1 MKKRTAALTVGASV
15 FLLLL
20 TGRISAIQSQ
30 LPSTPNMQSGELART
45 PHRPPTPPNTNAPTI
60 EQRTAL
66 LEERIN
72 LSLALKDEKIQQ
84 IQDRV
89 EGLYKLLQFGV
100 AVATVVLIFF
110 SVRDVLLRWKEGQ
123 RQRGIDDI
131 VKEIMKLQNAAISQ
145 QVRFGEL
152 HLAAVEANPAQ
163 QFEPVKNVSDV
174 IGVVQKTLAFRL
186 EQEEKVAN
194 TIKEIE
200 LMKAER
206 ERAKKQKFEN
216 AVAILEQ
223 FKKMSRMQF
232 AALPDEQ
239 YKRGIKLQSL
249 VAELDEFLT
258 ERGTELAGTFLYT
271 CGVLAYYDNNVIE
284 ALAYFDRS
292 AQYRAQDHDVELTT
306 NEAYRMRFAF
316 VHYFRALIQK
326 NWGELSEALH
336 EIEQSAKLLETRI
349 GEFLTPVTKAE
360 ILSYIIG
367 DERRCRAELQGL
379 LNRITELENAAV
391 NQGKKLDA
399 NQTRL
404 RTRMLVLLGNTYF
417 VANEFSD
424 ALNQFK
430 LALQFSPND
439 YYALASAAQ
448 CYKKLGDGPSAEH
461 FKRCLDLI
469 ERSGDFRRKRETIVR
484 AVIAALAAHAAHGC
498 SDHLRYEQ
506 YAREA
511 RDLLSG
517 DLAVDGLLP
526 KFFSPATKRLVSAG
540 ELLTEVELLSGSG

>member
-1 MKKRTAALTVGASV
+1 
-15 FLLLL
+15 
-20 TGRISAIQSQ
+20 
-30 LPSTPNMQSGELART
+30 
-45 PHRPPTPPNTNAPTI
+45 
-60 EQRTAL
+60 
-66 LEERIN
+66 
-72 LSLALKDEKIQQ
+72 
-84 IQDRV
+84 
-89 EGLYKLLQFGV
+89 
-100 AVATVVLIFF
+100 
-110 SVRDVLLRWKEGQ
+110 
-123 RQRGIDDI
+123 
-131 VKEIMKLQNAAISQ
+131 
-145 QVRFGEL
+145 
-152 HLAAVEANPAQ
+152 
-163 QFEPVKNVSDV
+163 
-174 IGVVQKTLAFRL
+174 
-186 EQEEKVAN
+186 
-194 TIKEIE
+194 
-200 LMKAER
+200 
-206 ERAKKQKFEN
+206 
-216 AVAILEQ
+216 
-223 FKKMSRMQF
+223 
-232 AALPDEQ
+232 
-239 YKRGIKLQSL
+239 
-249 VAELDEFLT
+249 

-306 NEAYRMRFAF
+306 NEAYRMWFAF